1 MANGRLGAVS
11 PAADTNTIL
20 YSCPSSTVAT
30 VSVSVARRSAAK
42 DETVRIAL
50 MDSTVVG
57 NLADEDYL
65 EYDSAVTEITGIVL
79 SANESIVVRT
89 SANTVSFVAY
99 GFEESA

>member
-11 PAADTNTIL
+11 PTADTDTIL
-20 YSCPSSTVAT
+20 YTCPASTIAT
-30 VSVSVARRSAAK
+30 VTVSVARRGVNK
-42 DETVRIAL
+42 DEKVRIAL

-65 EYDSAVTEITGIVL
+65 EYDSDTIEITGIVL
-79 SANESIVVRT
+79 SADESIVVRT
-89 SANTVSFVAY
+89 DAATVSFVAY